1 MRQPL
6 EVLGLDGCQHLVQ
19 VATPLR
25 SEMRYCQKVWIAA
38 VDAAPYEQARPR
50 LKARPARDHF
60 LHPQAATVMG
70 ITIVLDGSLSTA
82 TASAYSAAVTVRS
95 ARSAGSS
102 LSSVRRRKC
111 VVGGVPPRTTGQR
124 PSAAASTKP
133 AAETSSRRRRPYSQS
148 TGHVRS
154 RWAIAARMTRR
165 SAGGSAAS

>member
-1 MRQPL
+1 PI
-6 EVLGLDGCQHLVQ
+6 GC
-19 VATPLR
+19 VAAWTWAT
-25 SEMRYCQKVWIAA
+25 MIARA
-38 VDAAPYEQARPR
+38 SGAPGCREGGDEEARPR

-111 VVGGVPPRTTGQR
+111 
-124 PSAAASTKP
+124 AA
-133 AAETSSRRRRPYSQS
+133 
-148 TGHVRS
+148 
-154 RWAIAARMTRR
+154 
-165 SAGGSAAS
+165 